1 MIESAGPAPRPASPQ
16 DSRPLAAMRA
26 NSGLWLL
33 LAGVVL
39 WSGWFIFRSSF
50 EAGGKRVFC
59 LFDDAM
65 ISMTYAR
72 NVLEGHGLNWARMGE
87 PVEGFSH
94 PLWTALMVGVNALPV
109 ELRFRSLPVQLLGV
123 LVALLNVLV
132 VRRLMLRHFVTETSR
147 LWMPAAILTAFY
159 QPLSYWS
166 LMGMESGLQALL
178 TTASVLLALDVVYRG
193 EDRHLALLAIGAAAY
208 LLRMDMLL
216 MALTVQAFVIG
227 QGGLRKEQ
235 RKSWWWG
242 LGCFAAAVLGY
253 SLFRWLYFHDVLPN
267 TYYLKLDGIPLAV
280 RLLRGVKT
288 FSWFA
293 SDHLLLLAA
302 VAVGTATLGW
312 GDGRRDRRLLL
323 PAAVFVV
330 ACAYDVYV
338 GGDVWEKDTN
348 MRANRFVVYAMP
360 LVFVLFNALINR
372 IVTLQA
378 SRRAAATPPGPAGR
392 DLTREFLVAMAT
404 TIAFL
409 VANGLWLSAE
419 DPENWVALA
428 VLEPPYNAENNGAIY
443 GEVSKL
449 QGLLAPGAVVATSW
463 AGVPAFFTDFRMVDL
478 LGYNERHIAHSRTV
492 TPLTID
498 RFEDFMPG
506 HAKWDF
512 PYVLARYRP
521 DAFLNFRAVPRFNLA
536 DTLKAAGYVR
546 LGSIWLRPGSPY
558 AMRPRPPG

>member
-1 MIESAGPAPRPASPQ
+1 LTKGTLEEELGMIESAEPAPRPT
-16 DSRPLAAMRA
+16 RA
-26 NSGLWLL
+26 GLWLL
-33 LAGVVL
+33 LAGVAL

-50 EAGGKRVFC
+50 ESDGKRVFC

-94 PLWTALMVGVNALPV
+94 PLWTALMVAVNALPV
-109 ELRFRSLPVQLLGV
+109 ELRLRSLPMQLLGV
-123 LVALLNVLV
+123 PVALLNVLV

-178 TTASVLLALDVVYRG
+178 TTTSVLLALDIVYRG
-193 EDRHLALLAIGAAAY
+193 EDRHLELLAIGAAAY

-216 MALTVQAFVIG
+216 MALTVQVFVIS

-235 RKSWWWG
+235 RKSWWLG

-253 SLFRWLYFHDVLPN
+253 SMFRWLYFHDVLPN

-280 RLLRGVKT
+280 RLLRGIKT

-312 GDGRRDRRLLL
+312 GDDRRDRRLLL

-372 IVTLQA
+372 IVTLHA
-378 SRRAAATPPGPAGR
+378 SRRAAAPPGPAGR
-392 DLTREFLVAMAT
+392 DLTKEFLVAMAT

-443 GEVSKL
+443 GEVRKL

-463 AGVPAFFTDFRMVDL
+463 AGIPAYLTDFRMVDL
-478 LGYNERHIAHSRTV
+478 LGYNERHIAHGPPVS
-492 TPLTID
+492 PLTID

-512 PYVLARYRP
+512 AYVLRRYQP

-536 DTLKAAGYVR
+536 DTLQAAGYVR
-546 LGSIWLRPGSPY
+546 LGSIWLRPGSAY
-558 AMRPRPPG
+558 ARRPP

>member
-1 MIESAGPAPRPASPQ
+1 MIESAEPAPRPT
-16 DSRPLAAMRA
+16 RA
-26 NSGLWLL
+26 GLWLL

-50 EAGGKRVFC
+50 ESDGKRVFC

-72 NVLEGHGLNWARMGE
+72 NVLEGHGLNWARTGE

-94 PLWTALMVGVNALPV
+94 PLWTALMVAVNALPI
-109 ELRFRSLPVQLLGV
+109 ELRFRSLPMQLLGV
-123 LVALLNVLV
+123 VVALLNVLV
-132 VRRLMLRHFVTETSR
+132 VRLLMLRHFVTERSR
-147 LWMPAAILTAFY
+147 LWMPAALLTAFY
-159 QPLSYWS
+159 QPLNYWS

-216 MALTVQAFVIG
+216 MALTVQIFVIS
-227 QGGLRKEQ
+227 QGGLRREQ
-235 RKSWWWG
+235 RKSWWLG

-267 TYYLKLDGIPLAV
+267 TYYLKLDEIPLAV

-302 VAVGTATLGW
+302 VAVGAGTLGW

-372 IVTLQA
+372 IVTLHA
-378 SRRAAATPPGPAGR
+378 SRRAAASAGPAGR
-392 DLTREFLVAMAT
+392 DVTKEFLVAMAT

-419 DPENWVALA
+419 DPENWEALA

-443 GEVSKL
+443 GEVRKL

-463 AGVPAFFTDFRMVDL
+463 GGIPAFFTDFRMVDL
-478 LGYNERHIAHSRTV
+478 LGYNERHIAHGPPVS
-492 TPLTID
+492 PLTID
-498 RFEDFMPG
+498 HFEDFMPG

-512 PYVLARYRP
+512 AYVLRRYQP

-546 LGSIWLRPGSPY
+546 LGSIWLRPDHIP
-558 AMRPRPPG
+558 PPG